1 VLFIMTLSLGGLA
14 SGIDTNALVDGLM
27 AVAKQPSDQLA
38 ARKTQVDA
46 ASTTISTFSSKLAAL
61 KTAALALTTNVGF
74 ASSTATSSDA
84 SVVATTTGSVSTG
97 SYSVTVGQLAR
108 GQKTRST
115 TSGSSSTA
123 LGMSG
128 SLDIQ
133 VGSDV
138 ANLKNVPIVATDT
151 LADIASKISSSG
163 ARISASVMNDGT
175 GYRLIVQ
182 GLDTGAA
189 NAFTIAENG
198 TTLGFG
204 AAGSPTPGSTYETAL
219 DASFTVD
226 GMQATSPTNQVTG
239 VVGGLKLA
247 LTKLTTTPTIV
258 QVGTDSTV
266 LRQKVTSLMNS
277 YNDVINYGHQQ
288 AGFGGS
294 KASNPVLA
302 ADSAI
307 RGALH
312 KMGGLLTAPIPGT
325 TGAYTTMRSIGL
337 KAGQDGTLT
346 MDYTKLDDALAADP
360 DSVRRLFVTDASTGA
375 TGLMDTLMKGVDSLV
390 SGTGGAVAA
399 RISALQAQ
407 SKRIDDA
414 KTKMDLRLTDYQAQ
428 LKKQFSAMDA
438 AVGKY
443 KAMQTSLD
451 SSILSNSSMNGTS
464 G

>member
-1 VLFIMTLSLGGLA
+1 MSFSLGGLA

-27 AVAKQPSDQLA
+27 AVAKQPSNQLA

-46 ASTTISTFSSKLAAL
+46 ASTTISTFSSKLAML

-74 ASSTATSSDA
+74 ASTVATSSDP
-84 SVVATTTGSVSTG
+84 SIVATTTGSTATG
-97 SYSVTVGQLAR
+97 SYAVTVEQLAR
-108 GQKTRST
+108 AQKTRTT
-115 TSGSSSTA
+115 TSASSSTTA

-128 SLDIQ
+128 SLDLQI
-133 VGSDV
+133 GSDP
-138 ANLKNVPIVATDT
+138 ASLKNVSILATDS

-163 ARISASVMNDGT
+163 ARLSASVMNDGT

-182 GLDTGAA
+182 GLDTGAG
-189 NAFTIAENG
+189 NAFTIGENG

-204 AAGSPTPGSTYETAL
+204 APGDPAAGATYETAA
-219 DASFTVD
+219 DAQFTVD
-226 GMQATSPTNQVTG
+226 GMLSTSGTNQVTG

-247 LTKLTTTPTIV
+247 FTKLTTGPTIV
-258 QVGTDSTV
+258 QVSTDSTS
-266 LRQKVTSLMNS
+266 LRQKVTTLINS

-294 KASNPVLA
+294 KATNPFLS

-312 KMGGLLTAPIPGT
+312 KMGALLSSPIAGT
-325 TGAYTTMRSIGL
+325 TGAYTTMRSLGL
-337 KAGQDGTLT
+337 KTSQEGTLT
-346 MDYTKLDDALAADP
+346 MDYTKLDAALAADP
-360 DSVRRLFVTDASTGA
+360 DSVRRLFVTDTVTGA
-375 TGLMDTLMKGVDSLV
+375 TGLMDALMKGVDSLV
-390 SGTGGAVAA
+390 VGKGGAVAA

-414 KTKMDLRLTDYQAQ
+414 KTKMDLRLDDYQAQ

-443 KAMQTSLD
+443 KAMQASLD
-451 SSILSNSSMNGTS
+451 STILSNSRNG
-464 G
+464 

>member
-1 VLFIMTLSLGGLA
+1 MTLSLGGLA

-46 ASTTISTFSSKLAAL
+46 ASTNISTFSSKLAAL

-84 SVVATTTGSVSTG
+84 SVVATTTGSVATG

-108 GQKTRST
+108 GQKSRST
-115 TSGSSSTA
+115 PQQSSSTA
-123 LGMSG
+123 LGMTG

-151 LADIASKISSSG
+151 LADIASKLSSSG

-182 GLDTGAA
+182 GLDTGGA
-189 NAFTIAENG
+189 NSFTIGENG

-204 AAGSPTPGSTYETAL
+204 APGTPTAGSVYETAQ
-219 DASFTVD
+219 DAQFTVD
-226 GMQATSPTNQVTG
+226 GMPATSPTNQVTG
-239 VVGGLKLA
+239 VIGGLKLA
-247 LTKLTTTPTIV
+247 LTKLTTSPTIV

-266 LRQKVTSLMNS
+266 LRQKVTALMNA

-288 AGFGGS
+288 AGFGGT
-294 KASNPVLA
+294 KATNPVLS
-302 ADSAI
+302 ADSSI
-307 RGALH
+307 RNALH
-312 KMGGLLTAPIPGT
+312 KMGSLMASPIAGT
-325 TGAYTTMRSIGL
+325 TGAYTTMRSLGL

-346 MDYTKLDDALAADP
+346 MDYTKLDAALAADP
-360 DSVRRLFVTDASTGA
+360 DSVRRLFVTDATTGA

-390 SGTGGAVAA
+390 TGKGGAVAA

-407 SKRIDDA
+407 SKRINDA
-414 KTKMDLRLTDYQAQ
+414 KTKMDLRLDDYQAQ

-451 SSILSNSSMNGTS
+451 SSILSNTSTNGTN

>member
-1 VLFIMTLSLGGLA
+1 MPFSLGGLA

-46 ASTTISTFSSKLAAL
+46 ASTTVSTFSSKLAAL

-74 ASSTATSSDA
+74 ASTVATSSDP
-84 SVVATTTGSVSTG
+84 SIVATTTGSTATG
-97 SYSVTVGQLAR
+97 SYAVTVEQLAR
-108 GQKTRST
+108 AQKTRST
-115 TSGSSSTA
+115 TSASSSTA

-128 SLDIQ
+128 SLDLQ
-133 VGSDV
+133 VGSDP
-138 ANLKNVPIVATDT
+138 ASLKNVPILATDS

-163 ARISASVMNDGT
+163 ARVSASVMNDGT

-182 GLDTGAA
+182 GLDTGAG
-189 NAFTIAENG
+189 NAFTIGENG

-204 AAGSPTPGSTYETAL
+204 APGAPTAGATYETAA
-219 DASFTVD
+219 DAKFTVD
-226 GMQATSPTNQVTG
+226 GMPATSGTNQVTG

-247 LTKLTTTPTIV
+247 LTKLTSSPTIV
-258 QVGTDSTV
+258 QVSTDSTS
-266 LRQKVTSLMNS
+266 LRQKVTGLMNA

-294 KASNPVLA
+294 KATNPFLS

-312 KMGGLLTAPIPGT
+312 KMGGLISSPIAGT
-325 TGAYTTMRSIGL
+325 TGAYTTMRSLGL
-337 KAGQDGTLT
+337 KTSQEGTLT
-346 MDYTKLDDALAADP
+346 MDYTKLDAALAADP
-360 DSVRRLFVTDASTGA
+360 DSVRRLFVTDTVTGA
-375 TGLMDTLMKGVDSLV
+375 TGLMDALMKGVDSLV
-390 SGTGGAVAA
+390 VGKGGAVAA

-414 KTKMDLRLTDYQAQ
+414 KTKMDLRLDDYQAQ

-443 KAMQTSLD
+443 KAMQASLD
-451 SSILSNSSMNGTS
+451 STILSNSRNG
-464 G
+464 

>member
-1 VLFIMTLSLGGLA
+1 MPFSLGGLA

-27 AVAKQPSDQLA
+27 AVAKQPSNQLA
-38 ARKTQVDA
+38 ARKVQVDA

-74 ASSTATSSDA
+74 ASTVATSSDP
-84 SVVATTTGSVSTG
+84 SIVATTTGSTATG
-97 SYSVTVGQLAR
+97 SYSVTVEQLAR
-108 GQKTRST
+108 AQKTRST
-115 TSGSSSTA
+115 TSGSGSTA

-133 VGSDV
+133 VGGDL
-138 ANLKNVPIVATDT
+138 ANLKNVPILATDS

-189 NAFTIAENG
+189 NAFTLGENG

-204 AAGSPTPGSTYETAL
+204 AAGAPTAGSTYETAA
-219 DASFTVD
+219 DARFTVD
-226 GMQATSPTNQVTG
+226 GMQATSGTNQVTG

-247 LTKLTTTPTIV
+247 LTKLTTSPTLV
-258 QVGTDSTV
+258 QVSTDSTA
-266 LRQKVTSLMNS
+266 LRQKVTALMNA

-294 KASNPVLA
+294 KATNPFLS

-312 KMGGLLTAPIPGT
+312 KMGGLISAPIAGT
-325 TGAYTTMRSIGL
+325 TGAYTTMRSLGL
-337 KAGQDGTLT
+337 KTAQEGTLT
-346 MDYTKLDDALAADP
+346 MDYTKLDAALAADP
-360 DSVRRLFVTDASTGA
+360 DSVRRLFVTDAVTGA
-375 TGLMDTLMKGVDSLV
+375 TGLMDSLMKGVDSLV
-390 SGTGGAVAA
+390 LGKGGAVAA
-399 RISALQAQ
+399 RISALEAQ

-414 KTKMDLRLTDYQAQ
+414 KTKMDVRLDDYQAQ

-451 SSILSNSSMNGTS
+451 STILNNRSNG
-464 G
+464 